1 MSKRSAAVIYAIC
14 MSFTGATH
22 LEGWEVKT
30 LKNCLTPSLPG
41 GSSNEVALAYGV
53 DPPLV

>member
-1 MSKRSAAVIYAIC
+1 MSKRSAAVIYAKC